1 MEDSSGIL
9 RDIVGISEQLIGS
22 REYKKT
28 LGIIVDSLARL
39 TGADRACIMLENM
52 SGKFVIKAGY
62 PIGEHGVNMVVTPEI
77 GEEFLRAIIA
87 DGEILIIDDPEQDP
101 RTSYMRDLAHNYGL
115 AKVVFVPIVYHGES
129 LGVLTL
135 DLCQGKDE
143 SALELAHVR
152 LLANLAAAAIGSEY
166 ERRRAKEK
174 VRRMERMNAIG
185 EESSRISHIFKNSLQ
200 MIGGFAR
207 RASRKIEE
215 RKNCFDRDVADALD
229 TSIQEIA
236 RLERVVNGILR
247 FSNPGVLHPEPVMI
261 NAFIKETITQA
272 AGDMPV
278 EFAFD
283 EMLDVFTISI
293 DVDLM
298 AHAIKDVVINASQAT
313 GTGRLWVRTRFAA
326 KRGSVIIEIAN
337 DGEKIEI
344 GLVDDI
350 FSPFVTTKSLGTG
363 LGLANV
369 KSIMAAHGGDVCL
382 LRSTDEETVFE
393 FSLLL

>member
-272 AGDMPV
+272 AGNMPV
-278 EFAFD
+278 EFAF
-283 EMLDVFTISI
+283 
-293 DVDLM
+293 
-298 AHAIKDVVINASQAT
+298 ASQAT